1 MKIMLQLVRMKNAQ
15 ILFWNVPSTGSDINI
30 QSKIWS
36 TGIREFC
43 IANDMELPRG
53 KRWKIELFLDN
64 LVFLDG
70 KKISIRN
77 LFLFMLISPV
87 KNRWGVN
94 EEIWD
99 FSRFVDFSCTSLT
112 GMCILIKIR
121 KKVMETLTWDRLIIT
136 VWKAYSLWITF
147 IFTLNHSF
155 LVS

>member
-1 MKIMLQLVRMKNAQ
+1 MMIMLQLEWKMLRFYVLKCTLYCFRYQYTTKNMKYKG
-15 ILFWNVPSTGSDINI
+15 ILRCKWH
-30 QSKIWS
+30 
-36 TGIREFC
+36 GITLR
-43 IANDMELPRG
+43 ITLKN
-53 KRWKIELFLDN
+53 IELCLDN

-112 GMCILIKIR
+112 GMCILIIIR